1 MTDIQRPLFSI
12 GVTTYNRKDLLKQT
26 LLSLMEQTFTDF
38 EVIVGND
45 YTDEA
50 LSAEILEI
58 EDPRIR
64 FINNTR
70 NIGEL
75 ENMNSL
81 LGMAH
86 GKYFTWQFDD
96 DPCAPTLLFEVYSAL
111 TKHGFPSCVFTSYL
125 PIYGKSIHRFRNN
138 YNGQLQLFPGRD
150 FLRLYLSG
158 RLKALGCCGF
168 YSTDYL
174 KGMGGVQ
181 RLSNGPMA
189 LHSEYLLLIRAGLLS
204 EIAYI
209 NVPLVT
215 TRVHDNSWTCS
226 NSDVELFKEAG
237 INLIRE
243 SIVILSTSELK
254 DDFKNNLASIL
265 KSVLSSVI
273 MKSTIH
279 NNKLDMQELWGYISL
294 IENEF
299 NPLKGSELFKCAVSS
314 LDMALKNKSRYIFK
328 AKLKKLT
335 PFRYLK
341 FAHKARL
348 IFSRYKDKAF

>member
-1 MTDIQRPLFSI
+1 MLDSKPLFSI

-26 LLSLMEQTFTDF
+26 LLSLLEQTFTDF

-45 YTDEA
+45 YTGEV
-50 LSAEILEI
+50 LSAENLGM
-58 EDPRIR
+58 EDPRVR
-64 FINNTR
+64 FVNNPR

-86 GKYFTWQFDD
+86 GKYFSWQFDD

-111 TKHGFPSCVFTSYL
+111 IKQDFPSCVFTSYL
-125 PIYGKSIHRFRNN
+125 PIYGESIHRFRKNI
-138 YNGQLQLFPGRD
+138 NGQLQLFPGRD

-158 RLKALGCCGF
+158 RLKVLGCCGF

-204 EIAYI
+204 KIAYI

-215 TRVHDNSWTCS
+215 TRVHEKSWTCS

-254 DDFKNNLASIL
+254 DDFQNNLTSIL

-273 MKSTIH
+273 MKSTIQ
-279 NNKLDMQELWGYISL
+279 NKKLGMQEIRDYIYL
-294 IENEF
+294 IEKEIKL
-299 NPLKGSELFKCAVSS
+299 LKGSALYECAVSS
-314 LDMALKNKSRYIFK
+314 LDTAHKNIYRYIIK
-328 AKLKKLT
+328 AKLKTLT

-341 FAHKARL
+341 FAHMSL
-348 IFSRYKDKAF
+348 SIFSRYTGKAF

>member
-1 MTDIQRPLFSI
+1 MIDRKPLFSI
-12 GVTTYNRKDLLKQT
+12 GVTTFNRKDLLKQT
-26 LLSLMEQTFTDF
+26 LLSLLEQTFTDF

-45 YTDEA
+45 YTDEV
-50 LSAEILEI
+50 LSAEMLEI
-58 EDPRIR
+58 EDPRVR

-86 GKYFTWQFDD
+86 GKYFSWQFDD
-96 DPCAPTLLFEVYSAL
+96 DPCAPTLLSEVYSAL
-111 TKHGFPSCVFTSYL
+111 IKYDFPTCVFTSYL
-125 PIYGKSIHRFRNN
+125 PIYGKVIHKFKNK
-138 YNGQLQLFPGRD
+138 YNRQLKLYPGRD

-168 YSTDYL
+168 YRTDYL
-174 KGMGGVQ
+174 MDIGGAK

-189 LHSEYLLLIRAGLLS
+189 LHSEYLLLIRTGLLS

-209 NVPLVT
+209 NEPLVT
-215 TRVHDNSWTCS
+215 TRVHENSWTCL

-243 SIVILSTSELK
+243 SIMILSTSEIK
-254 DDFKNNLASIL
+254 DDFQNNLTSIL
-265 KSVLSSVI
+265 KAVLSSVI
-273 MKSTIH
+273 MKSTIQ
-279 NNKLDMQELWGYISL
+279 NEKLDMQEFQMYIYL

-299 NPLKGSELFKCAVSS
+299 NPLKGSALYKSAMSG
-314 LDMALKNKSRYIFK
+314 LDTALKNVSRYIFK
-328 AKLKKLT
+328 AKLKMIT

-341 FAHKARL
+341 FAHMVL
-348 IFSRYKDKAF
+348 SIFSRYSKKVF